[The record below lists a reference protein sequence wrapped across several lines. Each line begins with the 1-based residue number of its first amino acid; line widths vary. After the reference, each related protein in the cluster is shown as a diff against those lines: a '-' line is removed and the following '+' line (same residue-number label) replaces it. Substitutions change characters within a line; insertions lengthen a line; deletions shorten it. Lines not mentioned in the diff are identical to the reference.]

1 MDVSVGN
8 VTANSSN
15 ASDAV
20 LGVMMNELLT
30 QGELSAVSAAY
41 GAVFL
46 VGVLGNLLVAVVLL
60 KVPHM
65 RNPTNYLLLNLS
77 VADLLFLL
85 VCMPV
90 SLIETWIVFPWL
102 LGEFMYHTPHQPYWS
117 ISHKDFNFWPRG
129 GPEDPMYVRPCY
141 FNPYMEFVTF
151 HASTLTIM
159 VISVERYYV
168 ICKPLHCKETLTGRF
183 IASVLVVLW
192 PAAFITSLPVLFI
205 TRFRQI
211 DSVGPDP
218 LYTCETDSTFWA
230 KVYLLSSAAVFYF
243 LPIVLLSG
251 CCLVISRHLN
261 TPDIQ
266 PSVGQRAAMDNRIRS
281 RKQVT
286 YMLLA
291 VAVLFFICLLPYR
304 STLLGLM
311 YAPQEMMQ
319 LMGHKGLLILIIIC
333 RIMVYINSTVNPIL
347 YNITS
352 TKFRRAFKQAIGITA
367 GNETRQ
373 QGGTGNETN
382 NIRMHARRRSTA
394 ISLDARL
401 MLTSK

>member
-1 MDVSVGN
+1 
-8 VTANSSN
+8 
-15 ASDAV
+15 
-20 LGVMMNELLT
+20 MMNELLT

-90 SLIETWIVFPWL
+90 SLIETWVVFPWL
-102 LGEFMYHTPHQPYWS
+102 LGEFMCQIATDHSFHYNCTV
-117 ISHKDFNFWPRG
+117 KFLFAFTG
-129 GPEDPMYVRPCY
+129 Y

-183 IASVLVVLW
+183 IASVLAVLW

-251 CCLVISRHLN
+251 CCLVISRQLN
-261 TPDIQ
+261 TPDVQ

-311 YAPQEMMQ
+311 YAPHEMMQ

-367 GNETRQ
+367 GNETSRT
-373 QGGTGNETN
+373 GTGNETN

>member
-1 MDVSVGN
+1 MAGLF
-8 VTANSSN
+8 NSSRSSN
-15 ASDAV
+15 STEV
-20 LGVMMNELLT
+20 LGNLTSRYVRAYLETGGPLT

-90 SLIETWIVFPWL
+90 SLIETWVSFPWI
-102 LGEFMYHTPHQPYWS
+102 LGEF
-117 ISHKDFNFWPRG
+117 
-129 GPEDPMYVRPCY
+129 VCY
-141 FNPYMEFVTF
+141 FSPYMEFVTF

-211 DSVGPDP
+211 DSVGPEP

-319 LMGHKGLLILIIIC
+319 LMGNKGLLILIIIC

-367 GNETRQ
+367 GNETSRT
-373 QGGTGNETN
+373 GTGNETN
-382 NIRMHARRRSTA
+382 NTRRMHARRRSTA
-394 ISLDARL
+394 V
-401 MLTSK
+401 